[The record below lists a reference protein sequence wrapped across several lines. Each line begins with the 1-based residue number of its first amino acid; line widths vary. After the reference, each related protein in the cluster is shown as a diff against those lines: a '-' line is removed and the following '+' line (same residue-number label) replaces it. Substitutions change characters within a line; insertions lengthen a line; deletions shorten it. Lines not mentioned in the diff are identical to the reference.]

1 MEKKDIKITKDTA
14 KSQRKIEAALKR
26 TELRY
31 QQLFD
36 NMLNGYSLR
45 RIRYDE
51 NSRPCDFTYISVN
64 KAFETLTGLQDV
76 VGRNYSEIFPGVM
89 EREREMFEGY
99 VRIMETGISE
109 RFEYYS
115 APLKAWYNMV
125 VYSPEVGYI
134 VTVFEDITERKN
146 TEIALRESEKR
157 YRGLVE
163 SQFDL
168 IARIDKNFR
177 FTYANESFCRVYGK
191 SVEEL
196 MGSSFIP
203 LVHKDDIALTL
214 AEMEKLKAPPY
225 RCRYEQRTWTV
236 NGWRWFAVENCSI
249 FDDLGNIVEFQAVGR
264 DITDIKLER
273 QALLISESS
282 LRAFVSNIS
291 GAVYRS
297 VRVGEDFLMTFLNN
311 AIETITGYPVENFVG
326 TMAKV
331 IHPDDLD
338 LVREHSAEWMRGLG
352 KFLLEYR
359 IIHSDGSIRWVLDS
373 GQTVLSDAG
382 ELLSFDGI
390 IFDITDRKNAEEE
403 LRKREK
409 LYRGLLDS
417 QFDLIV
423 RVDTENRFTYVNEA
437 YCQMFGES
445 SDELLGLSFTP
456 LVHAEDLPLTMA
468 ELAKLA
474 DPPYRCHYEQ
484 RAMTV
489 NGWRCIAWEC
499 CAIFDNNGCLIE
511 IQAVGRDVSD
521 IKKNQQALAE
531 SEARLRSF
539 VSNIPGAVYCTLF
552 SSEQNAVFLNDNI
565 EDISGYSVD
574 VLNAEGFPYL
584 KNIIHPEDKLWLD
597 EYTHKWVMDKGTFLV
612 EYRIIHIDG
621 SVRWVQDRGQA
632 VRSGEGELLSLDG
645 IIFDITDRKR
655 AEEELRKAYSLQTE
669 FLNNITHEVRTPL
682 TAVQGYIQMIL
693 EGVIGPVSD
702 EQAALLKKVL
712 VNSEHLLS
720 IVTGVLE
727 IARTKSGA
735 IKLQPKVCKPCKIV
749 DKALSAVMPQ
759 ATSKGL
765 HINKQ
770 CFDDA
775 YSGMYDEQKLTI
787 ILTNLLTNAVKFTES
802 GCIDIILSHSHCDL
816 EVIVSD
822 TGFGIESDKLGSI
835 FDEFT
840 QLDYPKKHK
849 AIGFGIGLATVAT
862 MVETI
867 NGELTVSS
875 AYNIGTAFTL
885 RAPELNN

>member
-1 MEKKDIKITKDTA
+1 
-14 KSQRKIEAALKR
+14 
-26 TELRY
+26 
-31 QQLFD
+31 
-36 NMLNGYSLR
+36 MLNGYSLR
-45 RIRYDE
+45 RICFDE
-51 NSRPCDFTYISVN
+51 NGRPCDFTYVSVN
-64 KAFETLTGLQDV
+64 KAFETLTGLHDV
-76 VGRNYSEIFPGVM
+76 VGRNYSELFPDVM
-89 EREREMFEGY
+89 EHEREMFEGY
-99 VRIMETGISE
+99 VRIMETATSE

-125 VYSPEVGYI
+125 VYSPEAGYI

-146 TEIALRESEKR
+146 AEIALRESEKR
-157 YRGLVE
+157 YRGLIE

-168 IARIDKNFR
+168 IARIDTNFH
-177 FTYANESFCRVYGK
+177 FTYANESFCRVFGT

-203 LVHKDDIALTL
+203 LVHEDDIAPTL

-225 RCRYEQRTWTV
+225 RCYYEQRNWTV

-264 DITDIKLER
+264 DITDQKLER

-282 LRAFVSNIS
+282 LQAFISNIS

-297 VRVGEDFLMTFLNN
+297 LRVGDHYEMVYLNS
-311 AIETITGYPVENFVG
+311 AIETITGYPLDTFDG
-326 TMAKV
+326 TLAPA

-338 LVREHSAEWMRGLG
+338 VVRDHSAEWMRSRGN
-352 KFLLEYR
+352 FLLEYR
-359 IIHSDGSIRWVLDS
+359 IKHADGSIRWVLDR
-373 GQTVLSDAG
+373 GQTVFSDAG

-437 YCQMFGES
+437 YCQMFGKS
-445 SDELLGLSFTP
+445 SNELLGLSFTP
-456 LVHAEDLPLTMA
+456 LVHEEDLPLTMA
-468 ELAKLA
+468 ELEKLA
-474 DPPYRCHYEQ
+474 DHPYRCHYEQ

-489 NGWRCIAWEC
+489 HGWRCIAWEC
-499 CAIFDNNGCLIE
+499 CAIFDNNGSLVE

-531 SEARLRSF
+531 SESRLRSF
-539 VSNIPGAVYCTLF
+539 VSNIPGAVYCTQF
-552 SSEQNAVFLNDNI
+552 ADEQNAIFLNEII
-565 EDISGYSVD
+565 EDISGYSAE
-574 VLNAEGFPYL
+574 VLNAETLPYL
-584 KNIIHPEDKLWLD
+584 KTIIHPEDKLWLD
-597 EYTHKWVMDKGTFLV
+597 EYNHQWVMDRDSFIV
-612 EYRIIHIDG
+612 EYRIIHDNG

-632 VRSGEGELLSLDG
+632 VRSSDGGLLSVDG
-645 IIFDITDRKR
+645 IIFDITDRKK
-655 AEEELRKAYSLQTE
+655 AEEELRKAYSVQTE
-669 FLNNITHEVRTPL
+669 FLNNVTHEVRTPL
-682 TAVQGYIQMIL
+682 TAVQGYIQMLL

-702 EQAALLKKVL
+702 EQATLLKKVL

-727 IARTKSGA
+727 IARTKSGV
-735 IKLQPKVCKPCKIV
+735 IQLQPKVCNPCKIV
-749 DKALSAVMPQ
+749 DKALSAVIPQ

-765 HINKQ
+765 LINAQ
-770 CFDDA
+770 CPDDQ
-775 YSGMYDEQKLTI
+775 YSGMYDEQKLII

-802 GCIDIILSHSHCDL
+802 GGIDIILSHNHHGI

-822 TGFGIESDKLGSI
+822 TGFGIESGKLGSI

-840 QLDYPKKHK
+840 QLDYPRKHK
-849 AIGFGIGLATVAT
+849 AIGFGIGLSTVAT
-862 MVETI
+862 MVEII
-867 NGELTVSS
+867 NGDLTVSS

-885 RAPELNN
+885 HAPELKN

>member
-1 MEKKDIKITKDTA
+1 MGKKDIKTKDIT
-14 KSQRKIEAALKR
+14 KSQRTIENALKK

-45 RIRYDE
+45 RICFDK
-51 NSRPCDFTYISVN
+51 NGRPCDFTYISVN
-64 KAFETLTGLQDV
+64 KAFEALTGLHDV
-76 VGRNYSEIFPGVM
+76 VGKKYSELFPGVM
-89 EREREMFEGY
+89 ESERGMFEGY
-99 VRIMETGISE
+99 VRVMETASSE

-115 APLKAWYNMV
+115 APLKAWYNMA
-125 VYSPEVGYI
+125 VYSPEYGYI

-146 TEIALRESEKR
+146 AEIALRESEKR
-157 YRGLVE
+157 YRGLIE

-168 IARIDKNFR
+168 IARIDTNYR
-177 FTYANESFCRVYGK
+177 FTFANESYCRVFGK
-191 SVEEL
+191 SIDEL
-196 MGSSFIP
+196 IGSSFIP
-203 LVHKDDIALTL
+203 LVHEEDIALSL

-225 RCRYEQRTWTV
+225 RCYYEQRNRTV

-249 FDDLGNIVEFQAVGR
+249 FDDNGNIVEFQAVGR
-264 DITDIKLER
+264 DITNIKAER

-282 LRAFVSNIS
+282 MRAFVSNIS

-297 VRVGEDFLMTFLNN
+297 VQVGEHFEMKFLNN
-311 AIETITGYPVENFVG
+311 AIETITGYPVDSFRG
-326 TMAKV
+326 TIAKV

-338 LVREHSAEWMRGLG
+338 MVREHSAEWMRSCGI
-352 KFLLEYR
+352 FLLEFR
-359 IIHSDGSIRWVLDS
+359 IIHADGSIRWVLDR
-373 GQTVLSDAG
+373 GQAVLSDTG

-390 IFDITDRKNAEEE
+390 IFDITGRKNAEEE

-437 YCQMFGES
+437 YCQMFGKS
-445 SDELLGLSFTP
+445 SSELLGLSFTP
-456 LVHAEDLPLTMA
+456 LVHEDDLPLTIA
-468 ELAKLA
+468 ELEKLT

-489 NGWRCIAWEC
+489 LGWRCIAWEC
-499 CAIFDNNGCLIE
+499 CAIFDDDGCLVE
-511 IQAVGRDVSD
+511 IQAVGRDISD
-521 IKKNQQALAE
+521 NKLDQQALAE

-552 SSEQNAVFLNDNI
+552 SDQQNAIFLNDTI
-565 EDISGYSVD
+565 EDISGYSIE
-574 VLNAEGFPYL
+574 VLNGDGLPYL

-597 EYTHKWVMDKGTFLV
+597 EYTHQWVKDRGSFVV
-612 EYRIIHIDG
+612 EYRVIHIDG

-632 VRSGEGELLSLDG
+632 LRSTDGTLLSLDG
-645 IIFDITDRKR
+645 IIFDITDRKK

-682 TAVQGYIQMIL
+682 TAVQGYIHMIL
-693 EGVIGPVSD
+693 DGIIGPVSD

-735 IKLQPKVCKPCKIV
+735 IQLQPKVCNPCKIV
-749 DKALSAVMPQ
+749 DRALSTVLPQ

-765 HINKQ
+765 YINAQ
-770 CFDDA
+770 CHDDM

-787 ILTNLLTNAVKFTES
+787 ILTNLLTNAVKFTDS
-802 GCIDIILSHSHCDL
+802 GGIDIILSHDHSGI
-816 EVIVSD
+816 EIVVAD
-822 TGFGIESDKLGSI
+822 TGFGIKSDNLGSI

-849 AIGFGIGLATVAT
+849 AIGFGIGLSTVAT

-875 AYNIGTAFTL
+875 VYNLGTAFTL
-885 RAPELNN
+885 FSPELKN

>member
-1 MEKKDIKITKDTA
+1 MGKKDIKTTKDTT
-14 KSQRKIEAALKR
+14 KSQQTIEDALKR
-26 TELRY
+26 TEKRY

-45 RIRYDE
+45 RICFDE
-51 NSRPCDFTYISVN
+51 NGELCDFIFVSVN
-64 KAFETLTGLQDV
+64 KAFETLTGLHDV
-76 VGRNYSEIFPGVM
+76 VGRNYSELFPNVM
-89 EREREMFEGY
+89 ENEREMFDGY
-99 VRIMETGISE
+99 VRIMETATSE

-125 VYSPEVGYI
+125 VYSPEAGYI

-157 YRGLVE
+157 YRGLIE

-168 IARIDKNFR
+168 IARIDTDFC
-177 FTYANESFCRVYGK
+177 FTYANESFCRVFGK

-196 MGSSFIP
+196 MGTSFVP
-203 LVHKDDIALTL
+203 LVHTDDIALTL

-225 RCRYEQRTWTV
+225 RCYYEQRNWTV

-273 QALLISESS
+273 QALLVSESS

-297 VRVGEDFLMTFLNN
+297 VRVEEHFVMKFLNN

-326 TMAKV
+326 TIANV
-331 IHPDDLD
+331 IHPDDLNI
-338 LVREHSAEWMRGLG
+338 VREHSAEWMRNHN
-352 KFLLEYR
+352 KFLLEFR
-359 IIHSDGSIRWVLDS
+359 IIHADGSIRWVLDR
-373 GQTVLSDAG
+373 GQTVLSEAG

-390 IFDITDRKNAEEE
+390 IFDVTDRKNAEEE

-423 RVDTENRFTYVNEA
+423 RVDTENQFTYVNEA
-437 YCQMFGES
+437 YCQMFGKS
-445 SDELLGLSFTP
+445 SNELLGQSFTP
-456 LVHAEDLPLTMA
+456 LVHEEDLPLTIA
-468 ELAKLA
+468 ELEKLT

-484 RAMTV
+484 RAITV
-489 NGWRCIAWEC
+489 HGWRCIAWEC
-499 CAIFDNNGCLIE
+499 CAIFDSNGCLVE
-511 IQAVGRDVSD
+511 IQAVGRDISGA
-521 IKKNQQALAE
+521 KKNQQALAE

-539 VSNIPGAVYCTLF
+539 VANIPGAVYCTKF
-552 SSEQNAVFLNDNI
+552 TPEQNAIFLNDI
-565 EDISGYSVD
+565 IKDISGYSAE
-574 VLNAEGFPYL
+574 VLNSEVLPYL
-584 KNIIHPEDKLWLD
+584 KTIIHPEDRLWLD
-597 EYTHKWVMDKGTFLV
+597 KYTHQWDMDKDSFVV
-612 EYRIIHIDG
+612 EYRIIHANG

-632 VRSGEGELLSLDG
+632 VRSSDGGLLAVDG
-645 IIFDITDRKR
+645 IIFDITERKR
-655 AEEELRKAYSLQTE
+655 AEEELRKAYSIQTE

-682 TAVQGYIQMIL
+682 TAVQGYIRMLL

-735 IKLQPKVCKPCKIV
+735 MKLQPKVCKPCKIV

-759 ATSKGL
+759 AISKGL
-765 HINKQ
+765 HINTQ
-770 CFDDA
+770 CSDDS
-775 YSGMYDEQKLTI
+775 YSGMYDEQKLII
-787 ILTNLLTNAVKFTES
+787 ILTNLLANAVKFTES
-802 GCIDIILSHSHCDL
+802 GSIDIIMSHCNGGI
-816 EVIVSD
+816 EIIVSD

-862 MVETI
+862 MIETI